1 MSVEK
6 QHGNPAMRWKLET
19 EDGLAGVSACHI
31 RVKLARVVESA
42 AFCDRGGL
50 EVTSFEMRSK

>member
-6 QHGNPAMRWKLET
+6 PHGGPAMRWKLET
-19 EDGLAGVSACHI
+19 EDGLAGVPACHI
-31 RVKLARVVESA
+31 RVKLAGVVESA

-50 EVTSFEMRSK
+50 EATSFEIRSK